1 MSQTEPALYSG
12 WQAERSGFMGNLSGL
27 GFALVAAAAIIAVS
41 PFYTHSWSSAFI
53 ALPLAFLLLVLA
65 YGRVLGL
72 SADEWIVLAVRHQIA
87 VATSKNLF
95 FSGVFAP
102 RDKDGSQPMD
112 LPGRLARLHLLEAP
126 DGLGGKIGIMHNPA
140 PAEQT
145 YTAIC
150 RVTFPGLA
158 LIDTERQNAR
168 VKGWAAFLRS
178 HCKEDG
184 FITRISV
191 HQRSLPDDGAALRSW
206 TERHISPDAPAQAVE
221 ALGELMEGAGPAA
234 TTRETYLSITLSASR
249 ARLAIKGAGGG
260 QVGAAAVLV
269 REINAMT
276 GALSSAGL
284 QVMEWLTPRGVAQV
298 IRTAFDPE
306 AQLAL
311 SARNTAA
318 DDPNWK
324 GAAKGLDPELAG
336 PAATEAGWGLY
347 RHDGAWTVS
356 YQVRGFPQSEVYAT
370 FLQPLL
376 RPRANARR
384 SLTLVYEPIGPAK
397 ARQELAREKTK
408 TEAKR
413 KLRAKTGRAESE
425 DERRE
430 AMTARAQDVARAS
443 GHGVVRLTALVAV
456 TVTDLEELETACA
469 EVQADASSAGLE
481 IRRVWGA
488 QDDAFAIAALPLGQG
503 LPNRRVGI

>member
-1 MSQTEPALYSG
+1 MSNTEPALYGG
-12 WQAERSGFMGNLSGL
+12 WQSERSGFMGDLSGL
-27 GFALVAAAAIIAVS
+27 GFALVASSAVIALI
-41 PFYTHSWSSAFI
+41 PIYTRSWGSAFI
-53 ALPLAFLLLVLA
+53 ALPVAAVLLVLA

-72 SADEWIVLAVRHQIA
+72 SADEWIILAVRHQIA
-87 VATSKNLF
+87 VATNRNLF
-95 FSGVFAP
+95 FSGAFAP
-102 RDKDGSQPMD
+102 RTKDSAQPMD
-112 LPGRLARLHLLEAP
+112 LPGRLARLHLLEAS
-126 DGLGGKIGIMHNPA
+126 DGLGGQIGIMHNPVDN
-140 PAEQT
+140 T
-145 YTAIC
+145 YTAVC

-158 LIDTERQNAR
+158 LIDTERQNIR

-178 HCKEDG
+178 QCKEDG
-184 FITRISV
+184 AITRISV

-206 TERHISPDAPAQAVE
+206 TERHTSPDAPAVAVQA
-221 ALGELMEGAGPAA
+221 LNELMEGAGPAA
-234 TTRETYLSITLSASR
+234 TIRETYLSITLSAPR
-249 ARLAIKGAGGG
+249 ARLAVKGAGGG
-260 QVGAAAVLV
+260 QIGAAAILV
-269 REINAMT
+269 REINAMA
-276 GALSSAGL
+276 GLLSSAGL
-284 QVMEWLTPRGVAQV
+284 QVVEWLPPRGVAQT

-318 DDPNWK
+318 DDPKWEGAEK
-324 GAAKGLDPELAG
+324 GVDPELAG
-336 PAATEAGWGLY
+336 PAATETVWGLY

-376 RPRANARR
+376 RPRSNARR

-408 TEAKR
+408 RDAAR

-443 GHGVVRLTALVAV
+443 GHGVVRLTALIAV
-456 TVTDLEELETACA
+456 TVTDLEQLETACA
-469 EVQADASSAGLE
+469 ELQADASSAGLE

-488 QDDAFAIAALPLGQG
+488 QDDAFTVAALPLGQG
-503 LPNRRVGI
+503 LPDRRVGI